1 MRIVLLALDG
11 EPERAASSLRA
22 QHPRAEIK
30 ILTRDAVSRGN
41 VFARLRAL
49 RAHAPDLFAV
59 STERLI
65 WQQGQNALLLFGA
78 LAGAR
83 RVTLLDREGASRA
96 EHSLGVLSRAPFRLT
111 REAWASAVS
120 GWRARRELARLERAV
135 AGGAFAAQVDK
146 TKDKHADGARAKDER
161 AESAR
166 GSSGATR
173 ITYLRATPAAGTQAG
188 GATSHINGFIGGA
201 LELGARVRVIS
212 NDPIAGLDE
221 SRVELKVID
230 PQPFGLTRPL
240 FDLRNALLFTERA
253 CREIERDP
261 PDFIYQRYSRF
272 NWAGVEASLRTG
284 KPLFLEYNGSEV
296 WMGRHWDRAGLFS
309 LLERAER
316 LNLAAAARVFVVAD
330 VERRNLERAGV
341 PADKIV
347 VNPNGVDV
355 RRFRPGVGGSEARAR
370 LGVGED
376 ETLVGF
382 VGTFGPWHG
391 ATVLAQAFNL
401 IPREAGVRLLLVGTG
416 SLRERVEEILRG
428 GGALGRVHFAGA
440 VAHAEVPALLDACDV
455 LASPHVPPEDG
466 SEFFGSPTKL
476 FEYMATSKGIV
487 ASRVGQI
494 AEVLTDE
501 ETALLVEPGDARALA
516 DAVLRLSRSRG
527 LRERLGAAA
536 REVCVRR
543 HTWARNAGRVLDA
556 YRALGE

>member
-1 MRIVLLALDG
+1 VRIVLLALDG

-22 QHPRAEIK
+22 LHPRAEIK
-30 ILTRDAVSRGN
+30 ILTRAEVSRGN
-41 VFARLRAL
+41 LFARLRAL
-49 RAHAPDLFAV
+49 RAHAPDAFAV
-59 STERLI
+59 STERLV

-83 RVTLLDREGASRA
+83 RVILLDRGGASRA
-96 EHSLGVLSRAPFRLT
+96 EQSLKVLSLAPFRFA
-111 REAWASAVS
+111 RESWASAGA

-135 AGGAFAAQVDK
+135 AGGAFPARAARARD
-146 TKDKHADGARAKDER
+146 TSAEGARGA
-161 AESAR
+161 
-166 GSSGATR
+166 SGATR

-212 NDPIAGLDE
+212 NDPIAGLDADG
-221 SRVELKVID
+221 VELKIID

-240 FDLRNALLFTERA
+240 FDLRNALLFAARA
-253 CREIERDP
+253 CREIESDP
-261 PDFIYQRYSRF
+261 PDLIYQRYSRF

-284 KPLFLEYNGSEV
+284 RPLFLEYNGSEV

-316 LNLAAAARVFVVAD
+316 LNLAAASRVFVVAD

-355 RRFRPGVGGSEARAR
+355 RRFRPGVGGREARAR
-370 LGVGED
+370 LGVGAD

-391 ATVLAQAFNL
+391 ATVLARAFNL
-401 IPREAGVRLLLVGTG
+401 IPREDGVRLLLVGTG
-416 SLRERVEEILRG
+416 SLHESVEDVLRE
-428 GGALGRVHFAGA
+428 GGALGRAHFAGA
-440 VAHAEVPALLDACDV
+440 VAHEEVPALLDACDV

-476 FEYMATSKGIV
+476 FEYMAAGKAIV
-487 ASRVGQI
+487 ASRLGQI

-516 DAVLRLSRSRG
+516 DALLRLSRARE
-527 LRERLGAAA
+527 LRARLGAAA
-536 REVCVRR
+536 REVGVER
-543 HTWARNAGRVLDA
+543 HTWTRNAGRVLDA
-556 YRALGE
+556 YRALGG